1 MKLVWGIWVLTQALS
16 TALLA
21 RKLPSPRF
29 PCFPWN
35 RQSEISSKQLGAFCS
50 SRGSSKRGY
59 YFTYFLLYS
68 AHHYPISFSF
78 TSPKDWRRVNVP
90 RESEKQRSRVE
101 MKFQF
106 PYLCLR

>member
-35 RQSEISSKQLGAFCS
+35 RQSAISSRQLGAFCS

-59 YFTYFLLYS
+59 YFTYLLLYS
-68 AHHYPISFSF
+68 AHHYPISYVF
-78 TSPKDWRRVNVP
+78 TSPKDWRRV
-90 RESEKQRSRVE
+90 
-101 MKFQF
+101 KFQEGVRNGSQGSKRGF
-106 PYLCLR
+106 SFLFYV